1 MNKFC
6 NVYTCTVGST
16 IWKKC
21 VLCSYYTFFCT
32 LKYTS
37 NAKIN
42 YNIFKRITIQDSF
55 RSCFIQRK
63 FQKLHFWGN
72 FSPVHCGIW
81 SGTQEL
87 LDQQLKQ
94 EAYIYIPGYVNSLI
108 FLWFWH
114 FYNKCI
120 FDSLKC
126 QIKRALLEQRLF
138 WHFLVVAFFTKEWS
152 NHSNSRW

>member
-1 MNKFC
+1 MCYYVHAFFAPLNIPQKLK
-6 NVYTCTVGST
+6 ST
-16 IWKKC
+16 I
-21 VLCSYYTFFCT
+21 
-32 LKYTS
+32 
-37 NAKIN
+37 
-42 YNIFKRITIQDSF
+42 IFLKRITIQDSI

-63 FQKLHFWGN
+63 FQKLHFWGDL
-72 FSPVHCGIW
+72 SPMHCEIW

-94 EAYIYIPGYVNSLI
+94 EALIYIYIPGYVNSLI

-152 NHSNSRW
+152 NHSNLRW

>member
-1 MNKFC
+1 MYSVHTILFFAPLSILQMLK
-6 NVYTCTVGST
+6 ST
-16 IWKKC
+16 II
-21 VLCSYYTFFCT
+21 S
-32 LKYTS
+32 LKESLYRTPLG
-37 NAKIN
+37 AA
-42 YNIFKRITIQDSF
+42 SF
-55 RSCFIQRK
+55 RGN

-126 QIKRALLEQRLF
+126 QIKRAAAS
-138 WHFLVVAFFTKEWS
+138 WTTSFLAFTKECS
-152 NHSNSRW
+152 NHSSSRW